1 MLTEPTLEK
10 LNAMRLD
17 AMATAWSEQQK
28 SADAARLSFDER
40 FGLLV
45 DAQWLK
51 RENRRLDRLLKEA
64 KLKLSQ
70 ACIEDIDYPARR
82 ELDRATVRGLATCR
96 WVQEHHNVV
105 ITGAT
110 GTGKT
115 FLACALA
122 QQACRKGYRALY
134 RRASRLFEELGLARA
149 DGSYSRLLGKLARM
163 DVLVIDDWGLTPVRD
178 PERSDLLEIMEDRY
192 GSRSLIMTS
201 QLPPER
207 WHDHLGD
214 PTLADAICDRVLHNA
229 YRIRLKGPSRRKPE
243 ESGEKEESRSSRA
256 NRTGG
261 S

>member
-10 LNAMRLD
+10 LNAMRLE
-17 AMATAWSEQQK
+17 AMATAWMDQQK
-28 SADAARLSFDER
+28 DPETSRLAFDER

-45 DAQWLK
+45 DAEWLK

-64 KLKLSQ
+64 KLKMSQ
-70 ACIEDIDYPARR
+70 ACVEDIDYPARR
-82 ELDRATVRGLATCR
+82 ELDRATIRSLATCR
-96 WVQEHHNVV
+96 WVQEHHNIVV
-105 ITGAT
+105 TGAT

-122 QQACRKGYRALY
+122 QQSCRKGYRALY
-134 RRASRLFEELGLARA
+134 RRASRLFEELSLARA
-149 DGSYSRLLGKLARM
+149 DGSYTRLLGKLARM

-178 PERSDLLEIMEDRY
+178 PERSDLLEILEDRY
-192 GSRSLIMTS
+192 GSRSTIMTS

-207 WHDHLGD
+207 WHDYLGD

-229 YRIRLKGPSRRKPE
+229 YRIGLKGPSRRKPE
-243 ESGEKEESRSSRA
+243 ESGKKEEGEPPRGSSA
-256 NRTGG
+256 GG